1 MHDVDTVFMLKP
13 YSIDYLIQSKRA
25 IDAAVKARVRHVVN
39 LGSYGA
45 DDTPWASIGWNRLVE
60 AYLRISGLEHTTLR
74 PNFFMDN
81 VIARADRNSGRI
93 IHYFGATPV
102 SWVAAA
108 DIARVAAEVLR
119 RPADFAGR
127 VLPLATEARTM
138 DEIAALVSDKSGR
151 RYTAVH
157 VPASD
162 ALPQLLSRGWQEAF
176 ARPFVEY
183 MDAIARGRVPDVGGT
198 ARTVEDVT
206 GSPGI
211 GWARFIDLNVAR
223 FA

>member
-1 MHDVDTVFMLKP
+1 
-13 YSIDYLIQSKRA
+13 
-25 IDAAVKARVRHVVN
+25 
-39 LGSYGA
+39 
-45 DDTPWASIGWNRLVE
+45 
-60 AYLRISGLEHTTLR
+60 
-74 PNFFMDN
+74 MDN

-102 SWVAAA
+102 SWIAAA

-151 RYTAVH
+151 RTAARAGERCAAT
-157 VPASD
+157 PLARL
-162 ALPQLLSRGWQEAF
+162 AGRL
-176 ARPFVEY
+176 ARPSSITWTRSRADVCRTS
-183 MDAIARGRVPDVGGT
+183 AAQRARSR
-198 ARTVEDVT
+198 RT
-206 GSPGI
+206 GSPAI
-211 GWARFIDLNVAR
+211 DWARFIDLNVAR